1 MASGSSKMAVYAA
14 LFGNMAIAITKFG
27 AVAFTGSSAM
37 LSEAIHSMVD
47 TGNQVL
53 LLYGL
58 KRAARP
64 ATAAHPFGH
73 GKELYFWSFVVAIL
87 IFGLGSGL
95 SIYEGVN
102 GILNPHP
109 VENVFISY
117 IVLGLAIVFEGAAC
131 AFAFREFYRRKGDQG
146 FFAAVRAGKD
156 STIITVMFED
166 SAAMLG
172 LLIALAGI
180 YSSQTFG
187 IAWLDGAAAVG
198 IGVVLACVAMF
209 LAYEC
214 KGLLVGEAAAP
225 EVVASI
231 RNIVGGD
238 ERVSDVWEVLTMHMS
253 PDDVLL
259 NLNVNFD
266 DRLQTAEIEL
276 TIRDLEAR
284 IRERHP
290 EVRRIFVEARRTPTV
305 PGTVAQGSADPAR

>member
-1 MASGSSKMAVYAA
+1 MASGSSKTAVYAA
-14 LFGNMAIAITKFG
+14 LFGNGAIAVTKFG
-27 AVAFTGSSAM
+27 AAAYTGSSAM
-37 LSEAIHSMVD
+37 LSEAIHSLVD

-53 LLYGL
+53 LLHGL
-58 KRAARP
+58 RRAARP
-64 ATAAHPFGH
+64 ATPAHPFGH

-95 SIYEGVN
+95 SIYEGMHS
-102 GILNPHP
+102 IMDPRP
-109 VENVFISY
+109 VENVIVSY

-131 AFAFREFYRRKGDQG
+131 AFAFREFFRRKGDRG
-146 FFAAVRAGKD
+146 IFEAIRDGKD

-172 LLIALAGI
+172 LLIALGGI
-180 YSSQTFG
+180 YCSHTFG
-187 IAWLDGAAAVG
+187 ILWLDGAAAVG
-198 IGVVLACVAMF
+198 IGIVLACVAMF

-214 KGLLVGEAAAP
+214 KGLLLGEAAAP

-231 RNIVGGD
+231 REIVNAD
-238 ERVSDVWEVLTMHMS
+238 NRVSDVWEVLTMHMS

-266 DRLQTAEIEL
+266 DRLQTAEIEIA
-276 TIRDLEAR
+276 IRDLEAR

-290 EVRRIFVEARRTPTV
+290 EIRRIFVEARRTPTL
-305 PGTVAQGSADPAR
+305 PRNAPAAAPETTP